1 MRIIVKLFS
10 LVVVIVKSQSSQSR
24 SHFSR
29 SGYHRWCPFNSLNVP
44 ESSHILPST
53 RSVPPD
59 LQRFITQRSPRTCIC
74 SSLRAEREQWFFR
87 KISPTVLRKSPQLS
101 SILHALLPMFS
112 SPLLS
117 FSQLQFC
124 IIYMVVWLTLSQDH
138 KLEKGLLLFC
148 GSLCLHGVWS
158 RAWCSMGICWMTMT
172 VILLCFC
179 LGDGS
184 FKRLLNWAEIWLTSS
199 TWGPASSHT
208 SCM

>member
-1 MRIIVKLFS
+1 MLWLLNHKVHRVGPTSLGQVTIANVLLILWMSPSHLTFS
-10 LVVVIVKSQSSQSR
+10 LQHAVFPQ
-24 SHFSR
+24 
-29 SGYHRWCPFNSLNVP
+29 
-44 ESSHILPST
+44 
-53 RSVPPD
+53 
-59 LQRFITQRSPRTCIC
+59 TCKD
-74 SSLRAEREQWFFR
+74 SSLRGAPGPASVPLSER
-87 KISPTVLRKSPQLS
+87 SASSGSSGKSPQLS
-101 SILHALLPMFS
+101 SENLPNCPQILHALLPMFS